1 MATALP
7 GNIQLKLD
15 QALAQWRHW
24 DCAPPLASAPVVR
37 QVLGDGLSNYS
48 ILVQA
53 KGAFVVRL
61 DGANSASDHLN
72 RQGEWRS
79 LQAAHRAGI
88 APRPCYFNPE
98 LGCVVSE
105 YLPPDAARA
114 PTLPD
119 VAALL
124 RDVHSLPPRHH
135 RLDLEA
141 RILSYEK
148 RLEHRREPAL
158 ARLSTHRRAIRQCLA
173 DAQTGAQP
181 LVLCHNDL
189 LRANRIVSGGRL
201 WAIDWEYCAMG
212 SPWYDLAVV
221 AAGDELDTSA
231 SALLLDSYLGRPAT
245 AAESTRLEQY
255 GCVYRYLE
263 LLWYLAREHPLLEEG
278 QTAEKLNRL
287 ENALASTLSP

>member
-7 GNIQLKLD
+7 GNIRLKLD
-15 QALAQWRHW
+15 QTLAQWRHW
-24 DCAPPLASAPVVR
+24 DCDPPLTSAPTVLR
-37 QVLGDGLSNYS
+37 VLGEGLSNYN
-48 ILVQA
+48 ILVRA
-53 KGAFVVRL
+53 TGDFVVRV
-61 DGANSASDHLN
+61 DGIHSASDQLN
-72 RQGEWRS
+72 RPAEWRS
-79 LQAAHRAGI
+79 LQSAYRAGI

-105 YLPPDAARA
+105 YLPPDPAQA
-114 PTLPD
+114 PSLPD

-124 RDVHSLPPRHH
+124 RAVHALPPRHH
-135 RLDLEA
+135 RLDLEG
-141 RILSYEK
+141 RIISYEK

-158 ARLSTHRRAIRQCLA
+158 AQLNSHGEATRQCLA
-173 DAQTGAQP
+173 AAQSGTQA

-221 AAGDELDTSA
+221 TAGDGLDTHDRN
-231 SALLLDSYLGRPAT
+231 LLLESYLGRPAT
-245 AAESTRLEQY
+245 AAEYARLDQY

-263 LLWYLAREHPLLEEG
+263 LLWYLARDHPLLDEE
-278 QTAEKLNRL
+278 QTGAKLQQL
-287 ENALASTLSP
+287 ENTLARTLSP

>member
-15 QALAQWRHW
+15 QTLAQWRHW
-24 DCAPPLASAPVVR
+24 DCEPALASAPTVR
-37 QVLGDGLSNYS
+37 QMLGKGLSNYS
-48 ILVQA
+48 VLVQA
-53 KGAFVVRL
+53 EGAFVVRL
-61 DGANSASDHLN
+61 DGIMNASDHLN
-72 RQGEWRS
+72 RQAEWCS

-98 LGCVVSE
+98 LGCVVCE
-105 YLPPDAARA
+105 YLPPDTALA
-114 PTLPD
+114 PTAPA

-158 ARLSTHRRAIRQCLA
+158 AQLHTHGQAIRQCLA
-173 DAQTGAQP
+173 GAQTGAQP

-189 LRANRIVSGGRL
+189 LRANRISSGGRL

-221 AAGDELDTSA
+221 AAGDDLDDSA
-231 SALLLDSYLGRPAT
+231 SALLLESYLGRQAT
-245 AAESTRLEQY
+245 AAEYTRLRQY

-263 LLWYLAREHPLLEEG
+263 LLWYLAREHPLLG
-278 QTAEKLNRL
+278 QGQISEKLNRL
-287 ENALASTLSP
+287 EKALASALNP

>member
-7 GNIQLKLD
+7 GNIRLKLD
-15 QALAQWRHW
+15 RALAQWRHW
-24 DCAPPLASAPVVR
+24 DCEPPLKSAPTAR
-37 QVLGDGLSNYS
+37 RVLGNGLSNYS

-53 KGAFVVRL
+53 EGAFVVRL
-61 DGANSASDHLN
+61 DGMNTASDHLN

-79 LQAAHRAGI
+79 LKAAHRAGI

-98 LGCVVSE
+98 LGCMVCE
-105 YLPPDAARA
+105 YLPPDPAQA
-114 PTLPD
+114 PSLPT

-124 RDVHSLPPRHH
+124 RGVHSLPPRHH

-148 RLEHRREPAL
+148 HLEHRRVPAL
-158 ARLSTHRRAIRQCLA
+158 AQLSTQGQAVRQSLA
-173 DAQTGAQP
+173 SAQTGAQP

-189 LRANRIVSGGRL
+189 LRANRVVSGGRV

-221 AAGDELDTSA
+221 AAGDELDNSGR
-231 SALLLDSYLGRPAT
+231 ALLLESYLGRPT
-245 AAESTRLEQY
+245 EAAEYLRLEQY
-255 GCVYRYLE
+255 SCVYRYLE
-263 LLWYLAREHPLLEEG
+263 LLWYLARQHPLLDDG
-278 QTAEKLNRL
+278 QIGKKLDQL
-287 ENALASTLSP
+287 ENALVRTLSP

>member
-24 DCAPPLASAPVVR
+24 DCEPPLESAPIVQR
-37 QVLGDGLSNYS
+37 VLGKGLSNFS
-48 ILVQA
+48 VLVRA
-53 KGAFVVRL
+53 EGAFVVRI
-61 DGANSASDHLN
+61 DGVNGASDHLN
-72 RQGEWRS
+72 RQAEWRC

-98 LGCVVSE
+98 LGCVVCE
-105 YLPPDAARA
+105 YLLPDAEQSQA
-114 PTLPD
+114 PPLM
-119 VAALL
+119 AALL

-148 RLEHRREPAL
+148 RLEHRHEPAL
-158 ARLSTHRRAIRQCLA
+158 AQLYEYRQAIRQCLA
-173 DAQTGAQP
+173 AAQTGNQP

-189 LRANRIVSGGRL
+189 LQANRIVSGGQL

-212 SPWYDLAVV
+212 SPWYDLAVT
-221 AAGDELDTSA
+221 AAGDELDATGK
-231 SALLLDSYLGRPAT
+231 ALLLESYLDRPAT
-245 AAESTRLEQY
+245 AAESMRLEQY

-263 LLWYLAREHPLLEEG
+263 LLWYLAREHPLLEEEQIG
-278 QTAEKLNRL
+278 EKLDRL
-287 ENALASTLSP
+287 GSALAGIVSP

>member
-24 DCAPPLASAPVVR
+24 DCEPPLESAPIAQR
-37 QVLGDGLSNYS
+37 VLGNGLSNYS

-53 KGAFVVRL
+53 EIALVVRL
-61 DGANSASDHLN
+61 DGADSARDHLN

-79 LQAAHRAGI
+79 LQAANRAGI
-88 APRPCYFNPE
+88 APKPCYFNPE
-98 LGCVVSE
+98 LGCVVCE
-105 YLPPDAARA
+105 YLLPDAAQVQ
-114 PTLPD
+114 TLPD

-124 RDVHSLPPRHH
+124 RAVHALPPRHH

-148 RLEHRREPAL
+148 RLEQHREPAL
-158 ARLSTHRRAIRQCLA
+158 AQLHSHRQAIRQSLA
-173 DAQTGAQP
+173 AAQLGSQA

-189 LRANRIVSGGRL
+189 LRANRIPSGGQL

-212 SPWYDLAVV
+212 SPWYDLAVT
-221 AAGDELDTSA
+221 AAGDELDA
-231 SALLLDSYLGRPAT
+231 SGRALLLESYLDRRAT
-245 AAESTRLEQY
+245 AAESIRLELY

-263 LLWYLAREHPLLEEG
+263 MLWYLTREHPLLEEE
-278 QTAEKLNRL
+278 QISEKLDRL
-287 ENALASTLSP
+287 DNALASTLNP